1 MKYPQ
6 TKLPNVG
13 LTIFSK
19 MSALAAEKG
28 AINLSQGFP
37 DYQGPQALLDSVA
50 KQVAAGMNQY
60 APMNG
65 MPALRRLIADKVER
79 LYGRSLNP
87 DAEICVTPGA
97 TEALFSAIASTVRA
111 GDEVIIFDPAYDSYR
126 PAVELNGGVPI
137 SLPLLPPTFA
147 IDWEALRAA
156 ISPRTRMIIV
166 NTPHNPTGQAWSPE
180 DLDALEAAVR
190 DTDILILSDEVYEHL
205 IFDGLEHQSMNRR
218 PALAE
223 RSFIVSSFGKTYHV
237 TGWRVGY
244 CVAPAVLMSELQK
257 VHQYVTFNTHTPLQ
271 CAIADFMQQEP
282 DYPLGLGEFFSS
294 KRDRLA
300 RGLAASR
307 FKLLNSSGT
316 YFQLVDYTAISD
328 LPDDEFVLWLLEAA
342 GVAAIPLSPFYQNG
356 LQTGC
361 VRLCFAKQDETI
373 DRALEGLCRV

>member
-1 MKYPQ
+1 MHYPK

-19 MSALAAEKG
+19 MSALAAQHG

-37 DYQGPQALLDSVA
+37 DYQGPQALLASVGR
-50 KQVAAGMNQY
+50 QVEAGFNQY
-60 APMNG
+60 APMSG
-65 MPALRRLIADKVER
+65 MPQLRQLIAAKIER
-79 LYGRSLNP
+79 LYGRVVNP
-87 DAEICVTPGA
+87 ESEVCVTPGA
-97 TEALFSAIASTVRA
+97 TEAIFSAIAATVSV

-137 SLPLLPPTFA
+137 SLPLLPPHFT
-147 IDWEALRAA
+147 IDWSAVRSA
-156 ISPRTRMIIV
+156 ITQRTRMIII
-166 NTPHNPTGQAWSPE
+166 NTPHNPTGQVWSAA
-180 DLDALEAAVR
+180 DLDELEASVR
-190 DTDILILSDEVYEHL
+190 DTDILILADEVYEHL
-205 IFDGLEHQSMNRR
+205 VYDGLAHQSMNRR
-218 PALAE
+218 PALAQ

-244 CVAPAVLMSELQK
+244 CVAPAPLMSELQK

-271 CAIADFMQQEP
+271 CALADFMSQEP
-282 DYPLGLGEFFSS
+282 DYPLTLPSFFSN

-300 RGLAASR
+300 QGLKGSR

-328 LPDDEFVLWLLEAA
+328 LPDDEFVIWLLERA
-342 GVAAIPLSPFYQNG
+342 GVAAIPLSPFYTNG
-356 LQTGC
+356 QQTGC
-361 VRLCFAKQDETI
+361 IRLCFAKQDGTL

>member
-1 MKYPQ
+1 MRYPD

-19 MSALAAEKG
+19 MSALAAERG

-37 DYQGPQALLDSVA
+37 DYQGPQELLDAVA
-50 KQVAAGMNQY
+50 KQVASGLNQY
-60 APMNG
+60 APMTG
-65 MPALRRLIADKVER
+65 MPGLRRSIADKVER
-79 LYGRSLNP
+79 LYGRTLDP
-87 DAEICVTPGA
+87 ETEVCVTPGA
-97 TEALFSAIASTVRA
+97 TEALFSSIAATVRA

-137 SLPLLPPTFA
+137 ALPLLPPTFA
-147 IDWEALRAA
+147 IDWDAVRAA
-156 ISPRTRMIIV
+156 INERTRMIII
-166 NTPHNPTGQAWSPE
+166 NTPHNPTGQAWSAA
-180 DLDALEAAVR
+180 DLDELEASVR
-190 DTDILILSDEVYEHL
+190 GTDILILADEVYEHL
-205 IFDGLEHQSMNRR
+205 VFDGLEHQSMNRR
-218 PALAE
+218 PELAQ

-244 CVAPAVLMSELQK
+244 CVAPVQLMAEFHK

-271 CAIADFMQQEP
+271 CAIADFMLQQP
-282 DYPLGLGEFFSS
+282 DYPLSLPEFFGA

-300 RGLAASR
+300 QGLAASR
-307 FKLLNSSGT
+307 FRCLNSSGT

-328 LPDDEFVLWLLEAA
+328 LPDDEFVVWLLNEA
-342 GVAAIPLSPFYQNG
+342 GVAAIPLSPFYNDAR
-356 LQTGC
+356 QTGC

>member
-1 MKYPQ
+1 MNYPQ

-19 MSALAAEKG
+19 MSALAAQKG

-50 KQVAAGMNQY
+50 KQVGAGMNQY
-60 APMNG
+60 APMSG
-65 MPALRRLIADKVER
+65 MPTLRRLIADKVER
-79 LYGRSLNP
+79 LYGRSVNP
-87 DAEICVTPGA
+87 ETEICVTPGA

-126 PAVELNGGVPI
+126 PAVELNGGIPI
-137 SLPLLPPTFA
+137 SLPLLPPSFA
-147 IDWEALRAA
+147 IDWDALRAV
-156 ISPRTRMIIV
+156 ITPRTRMIII
-166 NTPHNPTGQAWSPE
+166 NTPHNPTGQAWSAD

-190 DTDILILSDEVYEHL
+190 GTDILILSDEVYEHL
-205 IFDGLEHQSMNRR
+205 VFDGIEHQSMSRR
-218 PALAE
+218 AALAE

-244 CVAPAVLMSELQK
+244 CVAPAALMSEFQK

-271 CAIADFMQQEP
+271 CAIADFMEQQP
-282 DYPLGLGEFFSS
+282 DYPLGLGDFFST

-300 RGLAASR
+300 QGLSGSR
-307 FKLLNSSGT
+307 FKLLSSSGT
-316 YFQLVDYTAISD
+316 YFQLVDYTAINN
-328 LPDDEFVLWLLEAA
+328 LPDDEFVLWLLEEA
-342 GVAAIPLSPFYQNG
+342 GVAAIPLSPFYQNR

-361 VRLCFAKQDETI
+361 VRLCFAKQNDTI
-373 DRALEGLCRV
+373 DRALERLSKI